1 MTIQGSLVPA
11 TVIVPL
17 LKNKI
22 NEKKAEAT
30 GFLID
35 GFPREVTQAELFE
48 AEIGVPAHIL
58 FCDCSEETMK
68 ARLMKRGETS
78 GRVDDNEEVLCL
90 FDSSESGLIWKTIKK
105 RFETFTN
112 QSVPVVERY
121 KEKGL
126 VSVIDANGTQDEA
139 YAQVKAAVDKVMA

>member
-1 MTIQGSLVPA
+1 MVADYKFVHLSAGDLLREEVQQRPDSDLSKAINEHMKEGSLVPA

-22 NEKKAEAT
+22 EEKKAEAT

-48 AEIGVPAHIL
+48 TEIGVPAHIL
-58 FCDCSEETMK
+58 FCDCSEDTMK

-78 GRVDDNEEVLCL
+78 GRVDDNEEVMILCHNRN
-90 FDSSESGLIWKTIKK
+90 FDWP
-105 RFETFTN
+105 R
-112 QSVPVVERY
+112 
-121 KEKGL
+121 
-126 VSVIDANGTQDEA
+126 
-139 YAQVKAAVDKVMA
+139 